1 MFLHGTS
8 LRSPRT
14 IARRFSRE
22 AGRAN
27 TSSTEA
33 HSASNSPSSDRIS
46 TLLSSPV
53 RTAPG
58 GSISPTNGA
67 TSNSPSRYVNN
78 RL

>member
-1 MFLHGTS
+1 MRGTS
-8 LRSPRT
+8 LSSPRT

-46 TLLSSPV
+46 ASPSSPV
-53 RTAPG
+53 RTALG

-67 TSNSPSRYVNN
+67 TSNPPSRYVNN